1 MIVYRNYLPKQR
13 VVPLTD
19 KISSE
24 ADMLRM
30 SLGDLE
36 IVTLAL
42 SSVASALIAT

>member
-24 ADMLRM
+24 ADMMRM

-42 SSVASALIAT
+42 SVALALIVT